1 MAKRD
6 LETINYLT
14 TKEVSDLLGCTP
26 ITVRRMIKSGR
37 LPAIEVGQR
46 SKRIS
51 KDYVQAMVERSLMI
65 GDSDNAFTSEN

>member
-6 LETINYLT
+6 LNTVNYLT

-46 SKRIS
+46 NKRIS
-51 KDYVQAMVERSLMI
+51 KDYVQAMVEKSLSI
-65 GDSDNAFTSEN
+65 GESDDAATSED